1 MFASRGPFSPHY
13 FNRKTFSDFDSINV
27 ILAKCT
33 LPPVWADKVQSDG
46 SLFYLEP
53 SYSNQDWETRTHG
66 TCEPLCGQTQGLGT
80 RSHLPDEQTQDRRST
95 TTVPD
100 DIRGKISRMK
110 ALIQKASKRKQKIVV
125 SARRDGKRKEQTDD
139 CTYDVWLEVDP
150 VAKSRTQNKP
160 PLERLLGILPG
171 VRGRWGIS
179 VAALVPGGPAD
190 RSGQIAPG
198 DGVVAVND
206 ISVTLNNI
214 NDLLAAIDKPMEVKV
229 TMRTTHVLQADSSDC
244 SRTLHQTIEPND
256 QPVLTS
262 LYM

>member
-53 SYSNQDWETRTHG
+53 SYSNRGRETRTQG
-66 TCEPLCGQTQGLGT
+66 TADPLCGQTQGLGT
-80 RSHLPDEQTQDRRST
+80 MSHLPYEQTHDRGK
-95 TTVPD
+95 VPD

-160 PLERLLGILPG
+160 PLERILGILPG
-171 VRGRWGIS
+171 VRGRWGIP
-179 VAALVPGGPAD
+179 VASLVPGGPAD

-198 DGVVAVND
+198 DGVVAVNG

-229 TMRTTHVLQADSSDC
+229 TMRKTQVLTADSDC
-244 SRTLHQTIEPND
+244 SRTLHQTIEHDD
-256 QPVLTS
+256 QTALTS
-262 LYM
+262 LHM

>member
-53 SYSNQDWETRTHG
+53 SYSNQDWETRTQ
-66 TCEPLCGQTQGLGT
+66 P
-80 RSHLPDEQTQDRRST
+80 QDRGST
-95 TTVPD
+95 TKVPD

-110 ALIQKASKRKQKIVV
+110 ALIQKASKRKQKQQIVV

-150 VAKSRTQNKP
+150 EPKSRTQNKP
-160 PLERLLGILPG
+160 PLERILGILPG
-171 VRGRWGIS
+171 VRGRWGIP

-229 TMRTTHVLQADSSDC
+229 TMRKTQVLTADSDC
-244 SRTLHQTIEPND
+244 SRTLHQTIEHDD
-256 QPVLTS
+256 QTALTS
-262 LYM
+262 LHM